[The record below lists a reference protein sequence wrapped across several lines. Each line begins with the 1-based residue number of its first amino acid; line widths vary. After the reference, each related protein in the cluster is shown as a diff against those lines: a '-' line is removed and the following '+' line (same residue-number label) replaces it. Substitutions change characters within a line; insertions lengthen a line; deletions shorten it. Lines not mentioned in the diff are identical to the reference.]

1 MSQSNDYV
9 LLGKI
14 SGVHGIKG
22 WIKVFSY
29 TSPRLKITEY
39 TEWFIKN
46 KDNTWEVTKL
56 VDGKQQG
63 KNIVALLD
71 GVNSREQAE
80 ALIGAEIAI
89 HSDQL
94 NALSENEY
102 FWRDLIGLSVKTIN
116 GEKLGT
122 IDWLFDTGSN
132 DVIIVKGTLDG
143 ENGVEDKEYLLPFI
157 FDDVIKSID
166 LENSLMIVDWD
177 PEF

>member
-1 MSQSNDYV
+1 MDQSNDYV

-14 SGVHGIKG
+14 SGVHGVKG

-29 TSPRLKITEY
+29 TSPRVKITEY
-39 TEWFIKN
+39 SQWFIKN
-46 KDNTWEVTKL
+46 RGNSWKVNTL
-56 VDGKQQG
+56 VEGRQQG
-63 KNIVALLD
+63 KNIIALLE
-71 GVNSREQAE
+71 GINSREQAE

-94 NALSENEY
+94 NALSKNEY
-102 FWRDLIGLSVKTIN
+102 FWRDLIGLTVETIN
-116 GEKLGT
+116 GVKLGT

-132 DVIIVKGTLDG
+132 DVIIVKDTLDEETG
-143 ENGVEDKEYLLPFI
+143 IEVKEHLIPFV

-166 LENSLMIVDWD
+166 LDKSLMIVDWD